1 MIKSTCFLD
10 TRYRSTVQYPG
21 PDIKHASI
29 NYKGYK
35 QIECVTHG

>member
-10 TRYRSTVQYPG
+10 TRYRFTAQY

-29 NYKGYK
+29 NYKGYE